1 MHKQKEMGEL
11 GFITKVNY
19 IKKPLSMYEILDM
32 VLSVNIEAIEETLR
46 EGSVDKWGFLLE
58 NYQGSI
64 DEVKNNANRIKGV
77 YMDIRDDIQG
87 NNYLNITKAL
97 SNIPLKWLNTLKYTL
112 YLIEPDLL
120 FQKSHSG
127 VWDLWDLFFSV
138 EENSGMN
145 YVKPLNIKKVWATRL
160 K

>member
-1 MHKQKEMGEL
+1 MGEL

-32 VLSVNIEAIEETLR
+32 VLSINIEAIEETLR

-58 NYQGSI
+58 NYQSSI

-77 YMDIRDDIQG
+77 YMDIKDDIQG

>member
-58 NYQGSI
+58 NYQSSI

-145 YVKPLNIKKVWATRL
+145 YVEPLNIKKVWATRL

>member
-46 EGSVDKWGFLLE
+46 EGSVDKWDFLLE
-58 NYQGSI
+58 NYQSSI

>member
-32 VLSVNIEAIEETLR
+32 VLSINIEAIEETLR

-58 NYQGSI
+58 NYQSSI

>member
-58 NYQGSI
+58 NYQSSI

-77 YMDIRDDIQG
+77 YMGIRDDIQG

-127 VWDLWDLFFSV
+127 VWDLLDLFFSV

>member
-1 MHKQKEMGEL
+1 MGEL

-58 NYQGSI
+58 NYQSSI
-64 DEVKNNANRIKGV
+64 DEVKNNANRIKEV

-97 SNIPLKWLNTLKYTL
+97 SNVPLKWLNTLKYTL

>member
-1 MHKQKEMGEL
+1 MGEL

-58 NYQGSI
+58 NYQSSI

-77 YMDIRDDIQG
+77 YMDIKDDIQG

-120 FQKSHSG
+120 FQKSHLG
-127 VWDLWDLFFSV
+127 VWNLWDLFFYV
-138 EENSGMN
+138 EENLGMN

>member
-1 MHKQKEMGEL
+1 
-11 GFITKVNY
+11 
-19 IKKPLSMYEILDM
+19 MYEILDM

-58 NYQGSI
+58 NYQSSI
-64 DEVKNNANRIKGV
+64 DEVKNNANRIKEV

-97 SNIPLKWLNTLKYTL
+97 SNVPLKWLNTLKYTL

>member
-1 MHKQKEMGEL
+1 MGEL

-58 NYQGSI
+58 NYQSSI

>member
-58 NYQGSI
+58 NYQSSI

>member
-1 MHKQKEMGEL
+1 MGEL

-58 NYQGSI
+58 NYQSSI

-77 YMDIRDDIQG
+77 YMDIKDDIQG

>member
-1 MHKQKEMGEL
+1 MGEL

-32 VLSVNIEAIEETLR
+32 VLSINIEAIEETLR

-58 NYQGSI
+58 NYQSSI

-77 YMDIRDDIQG
+77 YMDIKDDIQG
-87 NNYLNITKAL
+87 NNCSNITEAL

-112 YLIEPDLL
+112 YLMEPDLL
-120 FQKSHSG
+120 FQKSHLG
-127 VWDLWDLFFSV
+127 VWDLWDLFFYV
-138 EENSGMN
+138 EENLGMN

>member
-1 MHKQKEMGEL
+1 LHKQKEMGEL

-58 NYQGSI
+58 NYQSSI

>member
-58 NYQGSI
+58 NYQSSI

-77 YMDIRDDIQG
+77 YMDIKDDIQG

>member
-58 NYQGSI
+58 NYQSSI
-64 DEVKNNANRIKGV
+64 DEVKNNANRIKRV

-97 SNIPLKWLNTLKYTL
+97 SNISLKWLNTLKYTL

>member
-58 NYQGSI
+58 NYQSSI

-97 SNIPLKWLNTLKYTL
+97 SNTPLKWLNTLKYTL

>member
-32 VLSVNIEAIEETLR
+32 VLSINIEAIEETLR

-58 NYQGSI
+58 NYQSSI

-97 SNIPLKWLNTLKYTL
+97 NIIPLKWLNTLKYTL

>member
-58 NYQGSI
+58 NYQSSI
-64 DEVKNNANRIKGV
+64 DEVKNNANRIKEV

-97 SNIPLKWLNTLKYTL
+97 SNISLKWLNTLKYTL

>member
-1 MHKQKEMGEL
+1 
-11 GFITKVNY
+11 
-19 IKKPLSMYEILDM
+19 MYEILDM

-58 NYQGSI
+58 NYQSSI

>member
-19 IKKPLSMYEILDM
+19 IKKPLSIYEILDM

-58 NYQGSI
+58 NYQSSI